1 MLTPDHAAR
10 LTRDEAAAHDAE
22 TRTRPARTLADIGR
36 QMIPTGLPGVSL
48 MAAER
53 RARAEMQD
61 FEDVQR
67 RTAAILETP
76 SRLADALATAPGHDD
91 VNHPSHYTTGD
102 IECIDAIEAAMTTE
116 AFVGFC
122 RGNALK
128 YVWRAGLK
136 GDAATDLRK
145 ACWYLER
152 AAVALDDAAHGT
164 V

>member
-1 MLTPDHAAR
+1 MLTPDHANR
-10 LTRDEAAAHDAE
+10 LTREAAAADDA
-22 TRTRPARTLADIGR
+22 TRPARTLADIGR
-36 QMIPTGLPGVSL
+36 RIAPTGIPGIGI

-53 RARAEMQD
+53 RARADMQEMDALIQ
-61 FEDVQR
+61 

-76 SRLADALATAPGHDD
+76 HRLADALTAAPGHDPVD
-91 VNHPSHYTTGD
+91 HPSHYTAGG

-122 RGNALK
+122 RGNAMK

-136 GDAATDLRK
+136 GDPAEDLRK
-145 ACWYLER
+145 AAWYLER
-152 AAVALDDAAHGT
+152 AAVALDDATHGT